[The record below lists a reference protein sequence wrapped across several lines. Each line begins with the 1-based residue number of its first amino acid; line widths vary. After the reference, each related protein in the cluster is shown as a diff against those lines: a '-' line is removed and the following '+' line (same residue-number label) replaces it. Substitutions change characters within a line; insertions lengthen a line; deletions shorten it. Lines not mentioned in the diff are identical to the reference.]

1 MAPGQGQLKGNDVSN
16 LTISEKLASFVNELR
31 YSDLP
36 AAVASN
42 AKLRVLDTVGVCL
55 ASVGMPYAE
64 ALFDLCAEQGGPQKA
79 IAYGKTLRMPE
90 TWAVLYNGSLA
101 HGNDYDD
108 THSRSIVHIGGAVVP
123 TALALAESLG
133 RTGPETLT
141 AIVAGYE
148 VAARIG
154 MAASKGFHAQGFHPT
169 GVCGAFSAAATAAKL
184 MGLSS
189 AHIAHAFGIAGSQAS
204 GSLEFLADGAWTKR
218 MHPGWA
224 AHAGVIA
231 AKLANKGYTGPRHT
245 FEGRY
250 GLYKLYANTVE
261 PDLTLATACLGRE
274 WEILNTDFKPYP
286 CGHISH
292 PYMDCALRLRN
303 EVGVVPGDIQAIE
316 LRVPAAAVPILCEP
330 AAAKRRPES
339 SYAARFSLPYAV
351 AVMLVDGKGGIDAFA
366 ESEIRR
372 PELLDLCAKT
382 KYVID
387 DTLPFPQ
394 AFPGWVV
401 ITRNDGTRVDARM
414 DYSRG
419 SRENPM
425 TEPELFAKFEPN
437 AVRAIPDT
445 QAQELWDAGLQLERL
460 DSIVPFS
467 ALLEA
472 AQ

>member
-1 MAPGQGQLKGNDVSN
+1 L
-16 LTISEKLASFVNELR
+16 
-31 YSDLP
+31 
-36 AAVASN
+36 
-42 AKLRVLDTVGVCL
+42 
-55 ASVGMPYAE
+55 AE
-64 ALFDLCAEQGGPQKA
+64 A
-79 IAYGKTLRMPE
+79 
-90 TWAVLYNGSLA
+90 
-101 HGNDYDD
+101 
-108 THSRSIVHIGGAVVP
+108 
-123 TALALAESLG
+123 LG
-133 RTGPETLT
+133 RTGAETLT

-184 MGLSS
+184 IGLSR

-224 AHAGVIA
+224 AHAGVVA

-261 PDLTLATACLGRE
+261 PDLSLATAGLGE
-274 WEILNTDFKPYP
+274 DWEILNTDFKPYP

-292 PYMDCALRLRN
+292 PYMDCALQLRN
-303 EVGVVPGDIQAIE
+303 EVGVAPGDIHSIQ
-316 LRVPAAAVPILCEP
+316 LRVPTAAVPILCEP
-330 AAAKRRPES
+330 EAAKRRPES

-372 PELLDLCAKT
+372 PELLELCAT
-382 KYVID
+382 TTYVID

-401 ITRNDGTRVDARM
+401 ITRKDGTRVDARM
-414 DYSRG
+414 DHSRG

-425 TEPELFAKFEPN
+425 SQSELFGKFEPN
-437 AVRAIPDT
+437 ALRAIPAR
-445 QAQELWDAGLQLERL
+445 QANELWETGLKLEL
-460 DSIVPFS
+460 FDTIAPFS
-467 ALLEA
+467 ELLA
-472 AQ
+472 AA